1 MIYAEINFE
10 HPVKHALT
18 LNAYILLQV
27 NVLSSFQRICRV
39 MLKKIPTLYG
49 RVVLVQL
56 IAIIVIMAVN
66 GYISYRS
73 NWTRAVAHM
82 NEQIEQVSNR
92 LAFQISL
99 PFWNLDK
106 NAANN
111 MLMYEINNPYISG
124 IAVLQDGKLWTGVI
138 QNSNK
143 EVVLVSDK
151 DNSSPLN
158 FEGDEQPKIKIN
170 YKDAR
175 DKTWELGDLVLYST
189 DELLKKLFMSIIT
202 EIVIQTIMLIVG
214 ISFLTII
221 LLNMFLNKPLEK
233 ITHTARRIGEGEID
247 LQAEVTGTREVQTLA
262 TAFNRMTSRLRDSIE
277 ELDRYFTCSLDLL
290 CICDINGVFKRLNKE
305 WESTLGY
312 PVSELIGHNFM
323 EFVYSEDHVKTTEQL
338 ETLGKNTEVLN
349 FVNRYMHKDG
359 TFRWI
364 EWRSFS
370 YGNLVY
376 AVARDITERIA
387 NEKEMRRMND
397 ELEKRVAERTE
408 NLTLIN
414 RELESFSYSVSHDLR
429 APLRHIIGFIKLLE
443 TQSADVLNE
452 KGKHYLQVIAESAE
466 KMGVLIDQLLQL
478 SRTGRQ
484 ELNKTQVIMN
494 TLVKEVISGLSSET
508 SNRTITWV
516 IDDLPETRADSSMLS
531 AVLTNLIGN
540 ALKFT
545 RNRENTCIHIGSFAG
560 EKKNETVYFV
570 KDNGVGFDMKY
581 QDKLFGVFQRLHN
594 SNDFEGTGIGLA
606 NVQRIINRHG
616 GNVWAE
622 GEIDRGAS
630 FYFSL
635 ING

>member
-1 MIYAEINFE
+1 
-10 HPVKHALT
+10 
-18 LNAYILLQV
+18 
-27 NVLSSFQRICRV
+27 
-39 MLKKIPTLYG
+39 MLKRIPTLYG

-56 IAIIVIMAVN
+56 FAIVVIMTVN
-66 GYISYRS
+66 GYFSYRS
-73 NWTRAVAHM
+73 NWNRAVAHM
-82 NEQIEQVSNR
+82 NDQIQQVSNR

-99 PFWNLDK
+99 PFWTLDK

-111 MLMYEINNPYISG
+111 MLLHEINNPYLSG

-138 QNSNK
+138 LNSNK
-143 EVVLVSDK
+143 EAVLSSDK
-151 DNSSPLN
+151 AGGSPMLFKGKEN
-158 FEGDEQPKIKIN
+158 PKIRIR
-170 YKDAR
+170 YKDTR
-175 DKTWELGDLVLYST
+175 EKTWELGDLVLYST
-189 DELLKKLFMSIIT
+189 DEFLKKLFKSIII
-202 EIVIQTIMLIVG
+202 ESVIQTIVLIVG
-214 ISFLTII
+214 ITLLTII
-221 LLNMFLNKPLEK
+221 LLNTFLNKPLAK
-233 ITHTARRIGEGEID
+233 ITDTARRIGEGEIE

-262 TAFNRMTSRLRDSIE
+262 TAFNRMTSRLRASIE
-277 ELDRYFTCSLDLL
+277 ELDRYFTYSLDLL
-290 CICDINGVFKRLNKE
+290 CICDISGIFRRLNKE

-323 EFVYSEDHVKTTEQL
+323 EFVYSEDHSKTLEQL
-338 ETLGKNTEVLN
+338 EKLGKNQEVLN
-349 FVNRYMHKDG
+349 FVNRYLHKDG
-359 TFRWI
+359 SFRWI

-376 AVARDITERIA
+376 AVARDITQRVE

-414 RELESFSYSVSHDLR
+414 KELESFSYSVSHDLR
-429 APLRHIIGFIKLLE
+429 SPLRHIIGFINLLE
-443 TQSADVLNE
+443 LQSTDVLNE
-452 KGKHYLQVIAESAE
+452 KAKHYLQVISESAE
-466 KMGVLIDQLLQL
+466 KMGLLIDQLLQL

-484 ELNKTQVIMN
+484 ELNKTQVNMYK
-494 TLVKEVISGLSSET
+494 LVGEVISGLSSET

-516 IDDLPETRADSSMLS
+516 IDNLPETRADPSMLS

-545 RNRENTCIHIGSFAG
+545 RNRDNPRIHIGSFAG
-560 EKKNETVYFV
+560 EKPDETVFFV

-581 QDKLFGVFQRLHN
+581 KDKLFGVFQRLHS

-616 GNVWAE
+616 GMVWAE
-622 GEIDRGAS
+622 GEIDHGAS

-635 ING
+635 INR

>member
-1 MIYAEINFE
+1 
-10 HPVKHALT
+10 
-18 LNAYILLQV
+18 
-27 NVLSSFQRICRV
+27 
-39 MLKKIPTLYG
+39 MLKNIPTLYG

-66 GYISYRS
+66 GLISYRS
-73 NWTRAVAHM
+73 NWTRAVEHM

-111 MLMYEINNPYISG
+111 ILLHEINNPYISG

-138 QNSNK
+138 LNANK
-143 EVVLVSDK
+143 EVVLASDLK
-151 DNSSPLN
+151 DGSRLN
-158 FEGDEQPKIKIN
+158 FEGDEQPKIRIK
-170 YKDAR
+170 YKDSR
-175 DKTWELGDLVLYST
+175 GKNWELGDLVLYST
-189 DELLKKLFMSIIT
+189 DAFLKKLFKSIII
-202 EIVIQTIMLIVG
+202 ESVIQTIILIIG
-214 ISFLTII
+214 ISILTVI
-221 LLNMFLNKPLEK
+221 LLNLFLNKPLEK
-233 ITHTARRIGEGEID
+233 ITDTARRIGEGEIE
-247 LQAEVTGTREVQTLA
+247 LQAELAGTREVLTLA

-290 CICDINGVFKRLNKE
+290 CICDINGVFRRLNKE

-312 PVSELIGHNFM
+312 PVSELTGRNFM
-323 EFVYSEDHVKTTEQL
+323 EFVYSDDQAKTIEQL
-338 ETLGKNTEVLN
+338 QELEKNKEVLN

-370 YGNLVY
+370 YGNLIY
-376 AVARDITERIA
+376 AVARDITERIE
-387 NEKEMRRMND
+387 NENKMRRMND

-414 RELESFSYSVSHDLR
+414 KELESFSYSVSHDLR
-429 APLRHIIGFIKLLE
+429 APLRHINGFIKLLE
-443 TQSADVLNE
+443 SQGTGTLNE
-452 KGKHYLQVIAESAE
+452 KGKHYLQVISESAE
-466 KMGVLIDQLLQL
+466 KMGLLIDQLLQL

-494 TLVKEVISGLSSET
+494 RLVRDVINGLSNET
-508 SNRTITWV
+508 SNRSITWV
-516 IDDLPETRADSSMLS
+516 IDDLPETHADPSMLN

-545 RNRENTCIHIGSFAG
+545 RNRENTQIHIGSFAG

-581 QDKLFGVFQRLHN
+581 QDKLFGVFQRLH
-594 SNDFEGTGIGLA
+594 SSSEFEGTGIGLA

-616 GNVWAE
+616 GTVWAE
-622 GEIDRGAS
+622 GEVDKGAS